1 MKIVFLHVY
10 SEKNTGDAAIV
21 SVMLH
26 KYRQQYPDAEIVLSS
41 ITPQK
46 NKAFHDAPY
55 ISSFFQE
62 AIYTSEVS
70 SQRILKTVTIAL
82 GALCG
87 GIFFTKPL
95 KEFSRHLKEADLVV
109 GTGGGYIIAKKTKQG
124 WATLL
129 LTLLEFWYA
138 KKLGKTVILEAMSIG
153 PLESNVQKKLTSK
166 ILNML
171 DVIHIRELISLR
183 FLKSIEV
190 NKPQIKKSVDLG
202 FFFAPKTK
210 TKMKNYLI
218 KRGFFFTKPVLGIT
232 VKKCFDLED
241 PRQKAYEDAIAGFVN
256 KVLQD
261 RDMKVVFIPH
271 VTAKAQ
277 NDDDRD
283 IMQRIKPKL
292 VFKEKCILLMEEYDY
307 RDIKGIY
314 ENLNWL
320 VGTRMH
326 SVIFAYTADVPV
338 VAIAYEPKTNGI
350 MKTLGLEKQV
360 INADS
365 ITAGKLYSTLS
376 LL

>member
-26 KYRQQYPDAEIVLSS
+26 KYRQQYPDAEIILSS

-190 NKPQIKKSVDLG
+190 NKPQIKKICRSRVLLCAKNENQDEELPHKAG
-202 FFFAPKTK
+202 RFFYETGVG
-210 TKMKNYLI
+210 NY
-218 KRGFFFTKPVLGIT
+218 G
-232 VKKCFDLED
+232 
-241 PRQKAYEDAIAGFVN
+241 
-256 KVLQD
+256 
-261 RDMKVVFIPH
+261 
-271 VTAKAQ
+271 
-277 NDDDRD
+277 
-283 IMQRIKPKL
+283 
-292 VFKEKCILLMEEYDY
+292 KEM
-307 RDIKGIY
+307 
-314 ENLNWL
+314 
-320 VGTRMH
+320 
-326 SVIFAYTADVPV
+326 F
-338 VAIAYEPKTNGI
+338 
-350 MKTLGLEKQV
+350 
-360 INADS
+360 
-365 ITAGKLYSTLS
+365 
-376 LL
+376 